1 MPGGI
6 LPRRGG
12 AVIARPELA
21 RKRIGVLLGG
31 LSAERDISLKTGRAA
46 LAALQRRGYQ
56 AIAIDAGADLPTQ
69 LRKERIEVAF
79 ICLHGRFGED
89 GRVQGLLELLGIP
102 YTGSGVLASSL
113 IIDKV
118 ATKKMLLYHEL
129 PTPGF
134 EVFAAGDNL
143 DALLQRCRHLPLVVK
158 PSREGSTIG
167 ITIARSRPALRH
179 GIDTAAAL
187 DRTVL
192 IEEFI
197 DGCELT
203 VAVLDGTALPIIQ
216 IVPKN
221 GFYDYHAKYTAGQT
235 EYLLPAPLDQALYA
249 RIQQVSEK
257 IYRQLGCRGAAR
269 VDFMLRERE
278 FYCLEV
284 NTIPGMT
291 ETSLLPKAAAA
302 AGIAFDQLVE
312 QILLDADLD
321 K

>member
-1 MPGGI
+1 MM
-6 LPRRGG
+6 RRE
-12 AVIARPELA
+12 ELLN
-21 RKRIGVLLGG
+21 RRVGVLLGG
-31 LSAERDISLKTGRAA
+31 KSAEREISLRTGHAA
-46 LAALQRRGYQ
+46 LAALQRLGYQ
-56 AIAIDAGADLPTQ
+56 AVAIDPRDKLLEQ
-69 LRKERIEVAF
+69 LRDERIEVAF

-89 GRVQGLLELLGIP
+89 GRVQGLLEMLEIP

-113 IIDKV
+113 LIDKV
-118 ATKKMLLYHEL
+118 VTKQMLLYHEL

-134 EVFAAGDNL
+134 EVFSIGD
-143 DALLQRCRHLPLVVK
+143 DRDEVLQRCKHLPLVVK

-167 ITIARSRPALRH
+167 ITIARSHEALRH
-179 GIDTAAAL
+179 GIDTAATL

-192 IEEFI
+192 IEEYI
-197 DGCELT
+197 EGAELT
-203 VAVLDGTALPIIQ
+203 VSVLNGRALPIIQ
-216 IVPKN
+216 IVPKS

-235 EYLLPAPLDQALYA
+235 EYLLPAPLDEALSL
-249 RIQQVSEK
+249 RIRQVSEEICRK
-257 IYRQLGCRGAAR
+257 LSCRGAAR

-302 AGIAFDQLVE
+302 AGLNFEQMVE
-312 QILLDADLD
+312 QILLDAGLD